1 MQSYTVHLYFAAAN
15 HLVLCHLLL
24 EMNLTLAHYAQ
35 DCLSC
40 LSMRGG
46 GSNIQATL
54 YILIWTIQ
62 KHIPVIGFAVIL

>member
-40 LSMRGG
+40 LSMKYIQH
-46 GSNIQATL
+46 IQATL